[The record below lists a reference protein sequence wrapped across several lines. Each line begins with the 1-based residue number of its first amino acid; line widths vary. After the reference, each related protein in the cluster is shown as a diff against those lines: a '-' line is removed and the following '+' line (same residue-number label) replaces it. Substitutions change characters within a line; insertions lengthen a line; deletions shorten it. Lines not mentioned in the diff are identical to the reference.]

1 MDAVTWFNA
10 PLLKALRKQLGWTQ
24 EELASRAD
32 LSVRVIAKAEAGQV
46 VSAKTRRAL
55 VAALQKSGKQVDE
68 ADLTCNPEQ
77 LVRAFLKNYVE
88 HQAECVAV
96 SREMISPNIVAFVD
110 GDPATNPI
118 AGTYRGIEEFERFWR
133 KFFAIF
139 VRDGGTLGEESQLRC
154 IGNEVFVWGHEH
166 IRVPEAAPQPAGF
179 VMLRIR
185 VEGGKM
191 AYFEDRY
198 EANGMMRQLDDWS
211 REFPEAEWLRHFD
224 RDVLADGKYLKYQK
238 PPTPPEV

>member
-1 MDAVTWFNA
+1 MDADTWFNA
-10 PLLKALRKQLGWTQ
+10 QLLKALRKELGWTQ
-24 EELASRAD
+24 EELAARAD
-32 LSVRVIAKAEAGQV
+32 LSVRVVAKAEAGQV

-55 VAALQKSGKQVDE
+55 VAALKRSGKEVGE
-68 ADLTCNPEQ
+68 ADLTCNPER
-77 LVRAFLKNYVE
+77 LVRAFIQNYVE
-88 HQAECVAV
+88 HQAECVTK
-96 SREMISPNIVAFVD
+96 SREMISPDIVAFVD
-110 GDPATNPI
+110 GDPSTNPI
-118 AGTYRGIEEFERFWR
+118 AGTYRGIDEFDGFWR

-191 AYFEDRY
+191 VYFEDRY
-198 EANGMMRQLDDWS
+198 EANGMMRQLDEWS
-211 REFPEAEWLRHFD
+211 REFPAAEWLRHFD
-224 RDVLADGKYLKYQK
+224 REVLADGKYLKYQK
-238 PPTPPEV
+238 PPMPPEA

>member
-1 MDAVTWFNA
+1 MDADTWFNA
-10 PLLKALRKQLGWTQ
+10 PLLKALRKELGWTQ

-46 VSAKTRRAL
+46 VSTKTRRAL

-68 ADLTCNPEQ
+68 ADLACNPEQ
-77 LVRAFLKNYVE
+77 LVRTFIKSYVE

-96 SREMISPNIVAFVD
+96 SREMIAPDIVAFVD

-118 AGTYRGIEEFERFWR
+118 AGTYRGINEFESFWR

-139 VRDGGTLGEESQLRC
+139 VRDGGTLGEGSQLRC

-191 AYFEDRY
+191 VYFEDRY
-198 EANGMMRQLDDWS
+198 EANGMMRQLDEWS
-211 REFPEAEWLRHFD
+211 REFPDAEWLRHFN
-224 RDVLADGKYLKYQK
+224 RESLQDGSYFKFQ
-238 PPTPPEV
+238 PPPEPPEV